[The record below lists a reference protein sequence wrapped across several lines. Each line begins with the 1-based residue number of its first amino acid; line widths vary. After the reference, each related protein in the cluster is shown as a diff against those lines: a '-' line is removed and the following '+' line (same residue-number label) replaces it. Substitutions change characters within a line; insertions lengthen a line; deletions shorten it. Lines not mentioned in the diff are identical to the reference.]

1 MSETF
6 ARTVAQARRR
16 SETFLKTAVRW
27 RRATPAAPAP
37 EIEPAND
44 TVDEAAPPAA
54 SSVIATRAEMTGT
67 LSTPEEL
74 HVRGRV
80 EGDLRASKIVVCAG
94 GVVKGGL
101 TAEVII
107 IEGAVEGRVEG
118 QDVLLCRGA
127 VVSGEITHRTLG
139 IDTSVAF
146 EGSVKRRARELQ
158 AEPAD

>member
-80 EGDLRASKIVVCAG
+80 EGDLRAS
-94 GVVKGGL
+94 
-101 TAEVII
+101 
-107 IEGAVEGRVEG
+107 
-118 QDVLLCRGA
+118 
-127 VVSGEITHRTLG
+127 
-139 IDTSVAF
+139 
-146 EGSVKRRARELQ
+146 
-158 AEPAD
+158 